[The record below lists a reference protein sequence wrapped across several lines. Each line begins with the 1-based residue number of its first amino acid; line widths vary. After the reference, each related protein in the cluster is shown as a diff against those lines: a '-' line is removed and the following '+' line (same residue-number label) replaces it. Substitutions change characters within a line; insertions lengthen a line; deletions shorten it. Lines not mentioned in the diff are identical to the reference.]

1 MPSTMDFHGNLGDEI
16 VGTLRQL
23 GLDPAGEH
31 TLQFYFYFPAEAAA
45 RALAA
50 RLAADGFTCDVDRSA
65 AGGRWLCLAQRAMP
79 ADAAALTALGKRFL
93 QLTSELGGAFDG
105 WDRDTAVAN
114 EPPSKTLLRHAYQLY
129 QRGAYLRAAELLKKA
144 VDAGGELAPSA
155 ATMLGLAC
163 FNLAEYEASVAAFK
177 MAAAFNAGD
186 NPSAFAAL
194 SGMGASLAK
203 LGRFDEAVKVY
214 QRSIAAKPDFAETH
228 LNLTLAY
235 AELGRTTDV
244 LKTLRTAI
252 ALDMRMKDRARQA
265 IELQGLR
272 GNAEF
277 DALVGKG

>member
-1 MPSTMDFHGNLGDEI
+1 MDFRANLGEEI
-16 VGTLRQL
+16 AGTLRQL

-31 TLQFYFYFPAEAAA
+31 PLQFYFYFPAEAAA
-45 RALAA
+45 RA
-50 RLAADGFTCDVDRSA
+50 V
-65 AGGRWLCLAQRAMP
+65 
-79 ADAAALTALGKRFL
+79 AAL
-93 QLTSELGGAFDG
+93 
-105 WDRDTAVAN
+105 
-114 EPPSKTLLRHAYQLY
+114 
-129 QRGAYLRAAELLKKA
+129 
-144 VDAGGELAPSA
+144 
-155 ATMLGLAC
+155 
-163 FNLAEYEASVAAFK
+163 K

-277 DALVGKG
+277 DALVGKGV

>member
-1 MPSTMDFHGNLGDEI
+1 M
-16 VGTLRQL
+16 
-23 GLDPAGEH
+23 
-31 TLQFYFYFPAEAAA
+31 
-45 RALAA
+45 
-50 RLAADGFTCDVDRSA
+50 C
-65 AGGRWLCLAQRAMP
+65 
-79 ADAAALTALGKRFL
+79 
-93 QLTSELGGAFDG
+93 
-105 WDRDTAVAN
+105 RD
-114 EPPSKTLLRHAYQLY
+114 
-129 QRGAYLRAAELLKKA
+129 A

-163 FNLAEYEASVAAFK
+163 FNLAEFEASVAAFK
-177 MAAAFNAGD
+177 MAAAFNGGD

-214 QRSIAAKPDFAETH
+214 QRSIGAKPDFPETH
-228 LNLTLAY
+228 LNLALAY
-235 AELGRTTDV
+235 AELGRTADV

-277 DALVGKG
+277 DGLVGKG